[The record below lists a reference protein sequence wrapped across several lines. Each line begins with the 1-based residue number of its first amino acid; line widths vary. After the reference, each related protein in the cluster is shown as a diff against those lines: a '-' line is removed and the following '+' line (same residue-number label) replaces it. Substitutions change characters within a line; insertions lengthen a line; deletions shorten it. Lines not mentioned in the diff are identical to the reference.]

1 MSDTPSPRDPES
13 SSLTRSQLK
22 FPVVG
27 IGASAGGLKALLSLF
42 EHLPADG
49 EMAFVVVM
57 HLAPEHHSDL
67 EQILQRVTRM
77 PVLRVEQ
84 PTLIEANRVYVIAP
98 GMDLSMNDGYLR
110 LATPQR
116 VHGGHVAIDLFFRA
130 LAEVHQTHA
139 IGVVLSG
146 SGADG
151 AVGMARIKEVGG
163 ITLAQS
169 PDEAEFA
176 SMPRSAIESGVV
188 DIALPVAQLAERLVH
203 LSQNLQKLHIPLSE
217 APPEAQK
224 NPHPSLAKSSEV
236 ALREILN
243 YLRVRTGHDF
253 KHYKQAT
260 VLRRI
265 ERRMQVNGL
274 SDMPAYSRFLTE
286 QSDEVSAL
294 LDDMLIGVTNFFRD
308 PEAFEALAREVVPA
322 LFDKPVEG
330 ESEGQI
336 RVWWVACSTGEEAYS
351 LSMLL
356 SEHAEKTGSLIEQN
370 VFATDID
377 DSALNIA
384 RSSLYPESILTDV
397 SPARLRQFFSKEAAY
412 YRVKKEV
419 REKILFA
426 THNILRDPPFS
437 RLDMISCRNL
447 LIYLDRDIQAEVL
460 RMFHFALNPGG
471 YLFLGSSET
480 ADACPNL
487 FTAVDKKN
495 RIYRAKH
502 TTSRRPS
509 IPFNG
514 FASPA
519 PAPVTRGLRVPERK
533 PSFADVHQR
542 VLEQY
547 GPPSVIVNH
556 DSDIVHMSA
565 QAGNYLRHVGG
576 EPTLN
581 LPNVVHPDLRLELR
595 TALYQAIKTG
605 QRVDARRLRITRDG
619 AAALV
624 SMVVKPFRDKESNN
638 DYVLVLFD
646 EVDDSVEVPLSSA
659 ETKNTVLTHL
669 EAELQQTKEHLQQT
683 MEHSDAST
691 EELRASNEEL
701 QAINEELRSA
711 TEELE
716 TSKEELQSINEELVT
731 VNAELKIKVDEASK
745 ITDDLQNLI
754 SSTDIATLFVDRQM
768 NIKWFTPRTGD
779 IFNVIRND
787 AGRSIL
793 DITHR
798 LDYPDLIADATRAFE
813 ALRLVE
819 REVHSTD
826 GRWYLAR
833 FLPYRTTDDRIQGAV
848 LTFIDITSRRYAEE
862 KVRAGEAHT
871 KLLAQS
877 IKAYAIV
884 TVDCQ
889 GVITTWNSGAQLLF
903 GYDASSAVGRTLD
916 LIYGADERGQGLPQH
931 DRQRAESEGQLS
943 EARTFVRQNG
953 SRVHCHALLEPMVE
967 GILRGFALVAR
978 DVTEQQRQ
986 ADESEN
992 QLFSAR
998 ASNERKDEF
1007 FAVLSHEL
1015 KHPLNL
1021 IQLNIDVMTRTPL
1034 FKNSPALHRAGDS
1047 IQAAVRNQSRII
1059 DDLMDISRVRTGK
1072 LNLNLS
1078 VRDLREAVGNTY
1090 DMFKAIAENEHIELL
1105 WHTND
1110 ENLFV
1115 NADATRLEQVVWNL
1129 LNNALKFTP
1138 AGGRVTLAT
1147 SREGDLARLDVVD
1160 TGHGIAG
1167 DFLDKVF
1174 DLFGQADMQHVQRSK
1189 NGLGIGLALVQQ
1201 LVDAHGG
1208 RVEAYSEGLGRGARF
1223 SIWLPICLQTEL
1235 QLKESQQVAASGS
1248 LSGVQVL
1255 VVDDSVEILSVM
1267 EMLLESE
1274 GALVTLANDGE
1285 QGLLQA
1291 QATTYDVILSD
1302 IGMPVM
1308 DGHQMMRAIRA
1319 DSANQQTPSIA
1330 LSGYSTKQ
1338 NVDEAVAA
1346 GFNLHLQKPVA
1357 MDTLLDAV
1365 ASQLKRR

>member
-1 MSDTPSPRDPES
+1 M
-13 SSLTRSQLK
+13 RSHLK

-27 IGASAGGLKALLSLF
+27 IGASAGGLQALISLF
-42 EHLPADG
+42 ENMPDDCG
-49 EMAFVVVM
+49 MAFVVVM
-57 HLAPEHHSDL
+57 HLSPKHESSLDH
-67 EQILQRVTRM
+67 ILQKATDM
-77 PVLRVEQ
+77 PVRTVAK
-84 PTLIEANRVYVIAP
+84 PVPIEANTVYVIPP

-116 VHGGHVAIDLFFRA
+116 TRGMHVAIDLFFRA
-130 LAEVHQTHA
+130 LAEVHQTHSIA
-139 IGVVLSG
+139 VVLSG

-151 AVGMARIKEVGG
+151 AVGMARIKEMGG

-188 DIALPVAQLAERLVH
+188 DIVLPVAELAQRLVF
-203 LSQNLQKLHIPLSE
+203 LSQNIKALNIPLAD

-224 NPHPSLAKSSEV
+224 TPDQQLAKSSEV

-243 YLRVRTGHDF
+243 QLRLRTGHDF

-265 ERRMQVNGL
+265 ERRMQVNGI
-274 SDMPAYSRFLTE
+274 SDMPTYAHFLNERMEET
-286 QSDEVSAL
+286 SAL

-308 PEAFEALAREVVPA
+308 PEAFEAVERDLIPA
-322 LFDKPVEG
+322 LFDKPGEG
-330 ESEGQI
+330 DAEPQI
-336 RVWWVACSTGEEAYS
+336 RVWSVACSTGEEAYS
-351 LSMLL
+351 LCMLL
-356 SEHAEKTGSLIEQN
+356 SEHAEQKQSSAELH

-377 DSALNIA
+377 DNALNIA
-384 RSSLYPESILTDV
+384 RASLYPESILTDV
-397 SPARLRQFFSKEAAY
+397 SPARLRQFFTKESAY

-471 YLFLGSSET
+471 FLFLGSSET
-480 ADACPNL
+480 ADACPHL

-495 RIYRAKH
+495 RIYRAKNSAH
-502 TTSRRPS
+502 RRPT
-509 IPFNG
+509 IPVSS
-514 FASPA
+514 FAGPLPMPMPMPMSMSMS
-519 PAPVTRGLRVPERK
+519 RGLRVPERK

-547 GPPSVIVNH
+547 APPSVIVNFE
-556 DSDIVHMSA
+556 SDIVHMSA
-565 QAGNYLRHVGG
+565 RAGKYLRYIGG

-581 LPNVVHPDLRLELR
+581 LPTVVHPELRLELR

-605 QRVDARRLRITRDG
+605 KSVDARRVKIDQDG
-619 AAALV
+619 R
-624 SMVVKPFRDKESNN
+624 SSYINMVVKPFRDSESAG

-646 EVDDSVEVPLSSA
+646 EVDDSL
-659 ETKNTVLTHL
+659 ETGPTTTTGKKDSVLTHL
-669 EAELQQTKEHLQQT
+669 EAELQQTKEQLQQT

-731 VNAELKIKVDEASK
+731 VNAELKVKVDEASK

-768 NIKWFTPRTGD
+768 RIKWFTPRSSD

-798 LDYPDLIADATRAFE
+798 LDYPDLISDANRAFE
-813 ALRLVE
+813 ELRLVE
-819 REVHSTD
+819 REVTSSD

-848 LTFIDITSRRYAEE
+848 LTFIDITSRRFAEE
-862 KVRAGEAHT
+862 RMRAGEAHT

-877 IKAYAIV
+877 IQAYAIV
-884 TVDCQ
+884 TVDCD
-889 GVITTWNSGAQLLF
+889 GVVTTWNSGAQLLF
-903 GYDASSAVGRTLD
+903 GHGAEAMVGRSLS
-916 LIYGADERGQGLPQH
+916 LIYSAEDREQGRPAQ
-931 DRQRAESEGQLS
+931 DRRHAETEGQLG
-943 EARTFVRQNG
+943 ETRTYLRQNG
-953 SRVHCHALLEPMVE
+953 SRVPCHVLLQPMFE
-967 GILRGFALVAR
+967 GDSLRGFALVAH
-978 DVTEQQRQ
+978 DLTEQQRR

-992 QLFSAR
+992 QLFTAQ

-1021 IQLNIDVMTRTPL
+1021 IQLNMDVMTRTPL
-1034 FKNSPALHRAGDS
+1034 YKTSPQLTRAGES

-1072 LNLNLS
+1072 LNLNLA
-1078 VRDLREAVGNTY
+1078 VRDLNESVRSTFG
-1090 DMFKAIAENEHIELL
+1090 MFKPIAESEQIELL
-1105 WHTND
+1105 WQDSD
-1110 ENLFV
+1110 EHLFV
-1115 NADATRLEQVVWNL
+1115 NADTTRLEQVIWNL

-1138 AGGRVTLAT
+1138 AGGRVSLAV

-1160 TGHGIAG
+1160 TGQGIAP
-1167 DFLDKVF
+1167 DFIGKVF
-1174 DLFGQADMQHVQRSK
+1174 DLFGQAEMQHVHRSK

-1201 LVDAHGG
+1201 LVEAHGG
-1208 RVEAYSEGLGRGARF
+1208 RIEAFSEGMGRGARF
-1223 SIWLPICLQTEL
+1223 SVWLPICLQTEL
-1235 QLKESQQVAASGS
+1235 QLKESERAAAMAGS

-1255 VVDDSVEILSVM
+1255 VVDDSPEILSVM
-1267 EMLLESE
+1267 EMLLEGE
-1274 GALVTLANDGE
+1274 DAIVTLAENGE
-1285 QGLLQA
+1285 LGLAVAKARGFDL
-1291 QATTYDVILSD
+1291 ILSD
-1302 IGMPVM
+1302 IGMPVL

-1319 DSANQQTPSIA
+1319 GSANQQTPAIA

-1338 NVDEAVAA
+1338 DVDEAVAA
-1346 GFNLHLQKPVA
+1346 GFHLHLQKPVA
-1357 MDTLLDAV
+1357 MDTLLEAV
-1365 ASQLKRR
+1365 ASLLKKT